1 MTEGL
6 TQANDMSDIEL
17 FDAPLCQDILRQM
30 SIDVA
35 IFDQQNFEHRSPLM
49 DRQLFGAAATS
60 WPIFLP
66 DSKYSLSY
74 CFNKENAE
82 SPHADIRQGT

>member
-1 MTEGL
+1 
-6 TQANDMSDIEL
+6 
-17 FDAPLCQDILRQM
+17 
-30 SIDVA
+30 
-35 IFDQQNFEHRSPLM
+35 M

-60 WPIFLP
+60 WLIFLP